1 MLRMPALARPA
12 QAFTRGASQY
22 LRNIA
27 VRPRCA
33 NRSEAELQLIE
44 SNDPL
49 ESGLEPDDL
58 HQWYEAAEEEDCRPE
73 KWAFTEAAADA
84 GASRRPGANDKGG
97 ISRYFDFMNT
107 LIDRISIDPKVCG
120 GKPCIKGTRIWVSL
134 VLDFLA
140 EGIREDEIL
149 ADYPQLTPEDIRA
162 CIAYAAE
169 IARERIVPVEQG
181 CLRSL
186 A

>member
-1 MLRMPALARPA
+1 MPALARPA

-49 ESGLEPDDL
+49 ESGLEPADL
-58 HQWYEAAEEEDCRPE
+58 HQWYEA
-73 KWAFTEAAADA
+73 
-84 GASRRPGANDKGG
+84 SRRGGLQAGKVGFHRSCGGCGSVAPSPRANDKRG